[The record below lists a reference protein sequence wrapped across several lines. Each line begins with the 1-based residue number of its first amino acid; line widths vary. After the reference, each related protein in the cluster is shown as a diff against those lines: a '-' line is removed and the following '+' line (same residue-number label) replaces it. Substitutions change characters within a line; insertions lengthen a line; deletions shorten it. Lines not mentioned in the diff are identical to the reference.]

1 MSKTTNPLILTGS
14 GLTPGASPAVA
25 ERFAG
30 LLNTGLHPVMPSIGS
45 IGAR

>member
-14 GLTPGASPAVA
+14 GLTPAAVA
-25 ERFAG
+25 DVAECFAG